1 MLEVFLFVGLPYAA
15 ILVCVAGSI
24 YRFRSERYGVSSL
37 SSQFLESEKLR
48 WGSVPWH
55 LGIGVVFLGHL
66 AAFLMPGAWK
76 AFLLQPHILVPVEM
90 VGLASALLCAL
101 GLLVLILRR
110 LTTARL
116 QPVTTLMD
124 LVVLFLLFLQ
134 VILGILTA
142 MNNRWGSVWATQT
155 TTPYLW
161 SLLTL
166 HPDASYIA
174 GMPLLVKAHL
184 TGAWVLLLSIPFSRL
199 VHMFSLPLEYI
210 FRPPQKVVWNTHPHH
225 GSLKAKVDQEVTRRL
240 FLKGAFGMLAGGG
253 LLSLGVFDQFFQ
265 FFRGPRLDREQEAEQ
280 LEITQKRLKKNA
292 DEKALE
298 LERLRNDTIFIAAL
312 GELSPTKG
320 KYFIDYQMRP
330 ALAFLGADGLPVL
343 LSAKCTHLGCT
354 VGSEVNAEGRLLCPC
369 HVSFFNVATGVPDAG
384 SPAKDPLAKIGWV
397 LVNEKGQTVLSRG
410 PSGVVEGTLLGHE
423 RESLKVH
430 IARRYEEGLA

>member
-1 MLEVFLFVGLPYAA
+1 MLEIFLFVGLPYAA

-24 YRFRSERYGVSSL
+24 YRFRSERYSVSSL

-55 LGIGVVFLGHL
+55 LGIGVVFVGHL
-66 AAFLMPGAWK
+66 AAFTMPDTWK
-76 AFLLQPHILVPVEM
+76 MVLLQPHVLLPVEM
-90 VGLASALLCAL
+90 IGLSAAILCAL
-101 GLLVLILRR
+101 GLVVLIIRR

-124 LVVLFLLFLQ
+124 LVVLFLLAVQ

-142 MNNRWGSVWATQT
+142 VNYRWGSVWASET

-166 HPDASYIA
+166 RPDSSYVA

-184 TGAWVLLLSIPFSRL
+184 TGAWVILLSIPFSRL
-199 VHMFSLPLEYI
+199 VHMFSLPLEYL
-210 FRPPQKVVWNTHPHH
+210 FRPPQKVVWNANPHH
-225 GSLKAKVDQEVTRRL
+225 GSLHAKADQEVTRRL
-240 FLKGAFGMLAGGG
+240 FLKGAFGMVAGGG

-265 FFRGPRLDREQEAEQ
+265 FFRGPRLTREQEAEQ
-280 LEITQKRLKKNA
+280 LAVTQKRLKKNA

-298 LERLRNDTIFIAAL
+298 LERLTNDTILVAGL
-312 GELSPTKG
+312 SELSATKG

-330 ALAFLGADGLPVL
+330 ALAFLGADGLPIL

-354 VGSEVNAEGRLLCPC
+354 VGSEVNAQGRLLCPC
-369 HVSFFNVATGVPDAG
+369 HVSFFNVSTGVPDAG
-384 SPAKDPLAKIGWV
+384 SPAKDPLSKIGWV
-397 LVNEKGQTVLSRG
+397 LVNDQGETVLSKG
-410 PSGVVEGTLLGHE
+410 PSGVIEGTLLGHE
-423 RESLKVH
+423 RENLKVH